1 MVRLLLIFKAV
12 STALILMFLAAFF
25 SGELAVA
32 DPSSSEIQHK
42 VNEKQAKIR
51 VVRDK
56 ISNSEKRMANLCADE
71 APIILELERLNL
83 QLNTS
88 RIQLRKIRSEIELL
102 GGKIESLKE
111 NAENLVKEI
120 QMLETCAVQR
130 LVAFYKLSRLGIA
143 PVLFSAESFLDFTQ
157 RQAALERILQLDLNL
172 WDKLQNQKKQLEALS
187 RNLKAQKLRQ
197 DHLFVKCKEER
208 TTIAQKKTRRA
219 KLLAR
224 IRSEKDLT
232 ITTIASLKRSAK
244 ELDETIRSL
253 RLKLQSFSTH
263 TPADSGAFLALKGS
277 LPKPV
282 RGHLAGL
289 FGPYQDERLYNVKS
303 FRSGVTI
310 RSDLGIPV
318 QAVSDG
324 QVIYADWF
332 KGYGNIIIID
342 HGDHYYTLSA
352 QLEQTFK
359 KKGDTVQA
367 GEAIGT
373 VGDSGTLGGPSL
385 YFEIRH
391 HGKPLNPALWFTR

>member
-1 MVRLLLIFKAV
+1 
-12 STALILMFLAAFF
+12 MFAAAFF
-25 SGELAVA
+25 SGGLAVA
-32 DPSSSEIQHK
+32 DPSSPQIQHK
-42 VNEKQAKIR
+42 INEKEAKIR
-51 VVRDK
+51 VVQDK
-56 ISNSEKRMANLCADE
+56 ISNSEKRMANFCADE
-71 APIILELERLNL
+71 APIINELERLNL

-88 RIQLRKIRSEIELL
+88 RTQLRKIRSEIELL
-102 GGKIESLKE
+102 TGKIESLKE
-111 NAENLVKEI
+111 NRENLVKELKG
-120 QMLETCAVQR
+120 LEICAVQR
-130 LVAFYKLSRLGIA
+130 LVAFYKLGRLGIA
-143 PVLFSAESFLDFTQ
+143 PVLFSAASFLDFSQ
-157 RQAALERILQLDLNL
+157 RQAALERILQRDANL
-172 WDKLQNQKKQLEALS
+172 WDKLQHQKEQLEALS

-208 TTIAQKKTRRA
+208 TTIAQEKTRRA

-232 ITTIASLKRSAK
+232 IATITSLKRSAK

-253 RLKLQSFSTH
+253 KLKLQSFSTH
-263 TPADSGAFLALKGS
+263 TPSDSGAFLALKGS
-277 LPKPV
+277 LPRPV

-289 FGPYQDERLYNVKS
+289 FGPYQDERHYNVKS
-303 FRSGVTI
+303 FRTGVTI
-310 RSDLGIPV
+310 RADLGIPV
-318 QAVSDG
+318 QAVYDG

-332 KGYGNIIIID
+332 KGYGNIIILD

-359 KKGDTVQA
+359 KKGDAVQA

-373 VGDSGTLGGPSL
+373 VGDSGMLGGPSL